1 MICLL
6 ITAAFLHETFQQQLI
21 QNLILI
27 VQLKSEKQCNNKELL
42 NKNVWGKQNC
52 TSFQKTLDFSLDI
65 FHILANYTTITMS
78 SMFMCNIHAE
88 LSKRICSMCR
98 TTKRGMLSVGQT
110 DNFRPIRADKILKR
124 NERNLF
130 FSRFWVA
137 NPQTNAHL
145 AELKQEKI
153 YFTEYHR

>member
-1 MICLL
+1 M
-6 ITAAFLHETFQQQLI
+6 
-21 QNLILI
+21 
-27 VQLKSEKQCNNKELL
+27 
-42 NKNVWGKQNC
+42 
-52 TSFQKTLDFSLDI
+52 DI

-88 LSKRICSMCR
+88 LSKRICSMWE
-98 TTKRGMLSVGQT
+98 MLSVGQT

>member
-27 VQLKSEKQCNNKELL
+27 VQLKSEKQCNDKELL
-42 NKNVWGKQNC
+42 DKSVWGKQYC
-52 TSFQKTLDFSLDI
+52 TSFQKNLDFSLDI

-124 NERNLF
+124 TREISF
-130 FSRFWVA
+130 FSVFGW
-137 NPQTNAHL
+137 PIPKQTLSRRARS
-145 AELKQEKI
+145 
-153 YFTEYHR
+153 TEYHR

>member
-1 MICLL
+1 M
-6 ITAAFLHETFQQQLI
+6 
-21 QNLILI
+21 
-27 VQLKSEKQCNNKELL
+27 
-42 NKNVWGKQNC
+42 KNSAIIRNC
-52 TSFQKTLDFSLDI
+52 SIRVYGGNRIAPHYKKNLDFSLDI

-153 YFTEYHR
+153 YFAEYHR

>member
-1 MICLL
+1 MGEIELHL
-6 ITAAFLHETFQQQLI
+6 IT
-21 QNLILI
+21 
-27 VQLKSEKQCNNKELL
+27 K
-42 NKNVWGKQNC
+42 KN
-52 TSFQKTLDFSLDI
+52 LDFSLDI

-88 LSKRICSMCR
+88 LSKRICSKCR

>member
-6 ITAAFLHETFQQQLI
+6 ITAAFLHETFQQQP
-21 QNLILI
+21 
-27 VQLKSEKQCNNKELL
+27 VQ
-42 NKNVWGKQNC
+42 
-52 TSFQKTLDFSLDI
+52 
-65 FHILANYTTITMS
+65 
-78 SMFMCNIHAE
+78 MFMYNIHTE
-88 LSKRICSMCR
+88 LSRRICMCR
-98 TTKRGMLSVGQT
+98 TILGMLSVGQT

-124 NERNLF
+124 NERNLSF

-153 YFTEYHR
+153 YLIQNITDNPVDATVTCSSWQFSLNTLDSRIFESSSSAQKKGKNSANKIFREIEFPGQKARLMK

>member
-1 MICLL
+1 M
-6 ITAAFLHETFQQQLI
+6 
-21 QNLILI
+21 
-27 VQLKSEKQCNNKELL
+27 
-42 NKNVWGKQNC
+42 KNSAIIRNC
-52 TSFQKTLDFSLDI
+52 SIRVYGGNRIAPHYKKNLDFSLDI

-88 LSKRICSMCR
+88 LSKRICSMCS
-98 TTKRGMLSVGQT
+98 TTRRGMLSVGQT

>member
-1 MICLL
+1 MGEIELHL
-6 ITAAFLHETFQQQLI
+6 IT
-21 QNLILI
+21 
-27 VQLKSEKQCNNKELL
+27 K
-42 NKNVWGKQNC
+42 KN
-52 TSFQKTLDFSLDI
+52 LDFSLDI

-88 LSKRICSMCR
+88 LSKRICSMYR

>member
-1 MICLL
+1 MKHSNSSPYKCSCTTFILNYLEEYVCVGLL
-6 ITAAFLHETFQQQLI
+6 
-21 QNLILI
+21 
-27 VQLKSEKQCNNKELL
+27 
-42 NKNVWGKQNC
+42 
-52 TSFQKTLDFSLDI
+52 
-65 FHILANYTTITMS
+65 
-78 SMFMCNIHAE
+78 
-88 LSKRICSMCR
+88 
-98 TTKRGMLSVGQT
+98 GMLSVGQT

-124 NERNLF
+124 NERNLSF